1 MRYMLG
7 FLAALALASPATAA
21 CTAADRLVDEVGIGF
36 SGFKKQ
42 LPKVARPIERGT
54 RVEDLVVIRL
64 QNKGGEVPDGFSHS
78 AVINK
83 QKQQAWIRRKGGFVY
98 VDEWYGPVKLASLD
112 LGGCKVEPWR

>member
-1 MRYMLG
+1 MRSLLG
-7 FLAALALASPATAA
+7 FLGALTLALPAAAA
-21 CTAADRLVDEVGIGF
+21 CTAAYRLVDDVGIGF

-54 RVEDLVVIRL
+54 RVDDLVVIRL
-64 QNKGGEVPDGFSHS
+64 PNKQGEVPDGFSHS

-98 VDEWYGPVKLASLD
+98 VDEWYGPVKLKQLD